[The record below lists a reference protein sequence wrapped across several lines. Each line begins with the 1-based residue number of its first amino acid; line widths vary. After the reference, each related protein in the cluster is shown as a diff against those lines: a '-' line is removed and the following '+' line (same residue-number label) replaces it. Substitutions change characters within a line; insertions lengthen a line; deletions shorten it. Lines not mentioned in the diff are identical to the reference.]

1 MKKTLGLL
9 LLILTSCGTP
19 PKSNTD
25 YIHIIGEPVKIEN
38 LEIAQ
43 YDFPDQMKWDEATA
57 ACSKLGPG
65 WRLPTKDELNIL
77 YQNKRKIGNFNIRE
91 LYGYWSSTEYEEA
104 TTVVKLK
111 WYQQFSDGRQFST
124 TGESGQLVR
133 AVRSLNITQ
142 EEIRASTI
150 QIPTTNEDYKNII
163 GIPIVTTNFVIAQY
177 DFPKKMNWDDA
188 EKACAALGKGWR
200 LPNKNE
206 LNTLYE
212 NRDKIGGFTK
222 GDYWSSFEN
231 RTGII
236 ADTQSFLDGS
246 HNFNDQEDA
255 YYVRAVKS
263 L

>member
-1 MKKTLGLL
+1 MKNLLGLL

-38 LEIAQ
+38 LEIAE
-43 YDFPDQMKWDEATA
+43 YDFPDQMGWDEATA
-57 ACSKLGPG
+57 ACSKLGTG

-91 LYGYWSSTEYEEA
+91 LYGYWSSTENEDA
-104 TTVVKLK
+104 TRVVKDK
-111 WYQQFSDGRQFST
+111 WYQQFAHG
-124 TGESGQLVR
+124 GQYYIGSNAHHVR

-142 EEIRASTI
+142 EEIRTSTI

-163 GIPIVTTNFVIAQY
+163 GIPIETTQFVIAQN

-200 LPNKNE
+200 LPNENE

-212 NRDKIGGFTK
+212 NRVKIGGFK
-222 GDYWSSFEN
+222 EGDYWSSLEN

-246 HNFNDQEDA
+246 QNFNDKEDA
-255 YYVRAVKS
+255 YYVRAVRS